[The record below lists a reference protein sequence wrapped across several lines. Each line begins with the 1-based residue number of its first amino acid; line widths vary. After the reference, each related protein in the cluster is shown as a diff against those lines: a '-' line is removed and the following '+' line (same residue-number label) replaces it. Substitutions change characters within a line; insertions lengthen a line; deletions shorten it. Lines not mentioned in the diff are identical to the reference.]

1 MLDRLSTL
9 KEDCINAEVINDFE
23 LWARSRSNHIF
34 PIDYTIDSLGGWEQI
49 FLIKTLWY
57 LMDLRYYIFLGDSK
71 DLQSEIYD
79 LSNSFGRILTFY
91 L

>member
-1 MLDRLSTL
+1 
-9 KEDCINAEVINDFE
+9 
-23 LWARSRSNHIF
+23 
-34 PIDYTIDSLGGWEQI
+34 
-49 FLIKTLWY
+49 
-57 LMDLRYYIFLGDSK
+57 MDLRYYIFLGDSK